1 MNFED
6 LYINVCKIIHLE
18 TNDYV
23 RFFHLDNH
31 SVLQNI
37 DPSKETQKIQ
47 KQRLIFM
54 NNKSSTQRYLTG
66 SIHDCQESI
75 KIEIRLNKTKDSN
88 KDSNNKL
95 SKKFKRQHNSD
106 KKG

>member
-1 MNFED
+1 
-6 LYINVCKIIHLE
+6 
-18 TNDYV
+18 
-23 RFFHLDNH
+23 
-31 SVLQNI
+31 
-37 DPSKETQKIQ
+37 
-47 KQRLIFM
+47 M